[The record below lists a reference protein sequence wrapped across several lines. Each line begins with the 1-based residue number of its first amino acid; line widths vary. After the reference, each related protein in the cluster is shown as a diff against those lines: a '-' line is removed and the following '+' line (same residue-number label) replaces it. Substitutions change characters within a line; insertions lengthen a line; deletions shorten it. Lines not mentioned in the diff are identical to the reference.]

1 MFGCGNSDA
10 TLDPEP
16 PDWSLHNA
24 CKEGKSLAVI
34 KGLLE
39 KSTSATAVQ
48 TPDQDGYLPLHHACK
63 QGKCSFE
70 VIKALVKEHPESLKV
85 GTLDG
90 KLPLHLA
97 CHDRNQPFEV
107 IEYLIDAYPEG
118 LRMKEKSSG
127 KSPFGWDYEASCGGH
142 FTNFITFLV
151 KEQRDSP
158 KSFRDRIEEEDNL
171 KRDVLQLNRSS
182 TKDIDIEEEEKEEKT
197 GVLRR
202 TITSTLIHC
211 KNYVPLDVLRIG
223 FLDKENLESKGFIQ
237 WLNEMVCRRVVVFM
251 LVFEFYFHMAWIY
264 TFVSASYFYFD
275 ELSDQ
280 SGGWRPTALFVFAA
294 MFLMGE
300 MNQMRQFHSTGSFLH
315 YWLAF
320 WNWIDILTCIMVV
333 LSAVKLQNDDPVDI
347 DVRIIMATGCLQS
360 LSFLSYLKKTFF
372 PFSKFVSGIV
382 KIIWAVLPFVVVST
396 VTLFTF
402 CFMYFVQDK
411 GKQMEAGEL
420 ASQPT
425 NLTSSFETV
434 VDAVAGGAEETSSGL
449 DYFFGIIVLVVLLNV
464 VIAVVSEEWEHAVAE
479 ANASFWRYRLD
490 LIIEK
495 TRGWSEDSKFRKNIR
510 EMGRTD
516 LDNFFIN
523 HNSDT
528 VGLTLEDFVTKLVL
542 KSKKDTLKC
551 IILLLKCFVYIV
563 LGFFTCGFFWPLFIR
578 QMLFTPSNPLDHVAE
593 SKGSSAAGSE
603 LDRETF
609 EREMAEYRKEVSELL
624 SAQNILLEQL
634 LKKES

>member
-1 MFGCGNSDA
+1 M
-10 TLDPEP
+10 
-16 PDWSLHNA
+16 
-24 CKEGKSLAVI
+24 VI
-34 KGLLE
+34 
-39 KSTSATAVQ
+39 
-48 TPDQDGYLPLHHACK
+48 
-63 QGKCSFE
+63 
-70 VIKALVKEHPESLKV
+70 
-85 GTLDG
+85 
-90 KLPLHLA
+90 
-97 CHDRNQPFEV
+97 
-107 IEYLIDAYPEG
+107 
-118 LRMKEKSSG
+118 
-127 KSPFGWDYEASCGGH
+127 
-142 FTNFITFLV
+142 
-151 KEQRDSP
+151 
-158 KSFRDRIEEEDNL
+158 
-171 KRDVLQLNRSS
+171 
-182 TKDIDIEEEEKEEKT
+182 
-197 GVLRR
+197 
-202 TITSTLIHC
+202 
-211 KNYVPLDVLRIG
+211 
-223 FLDKENLESKGFIQ
+223 
-237 WLNEMVCRRVVVFM
+237 
-251 LVFEFYFHMAWIY
+251 
-264 TFVSASYFYFD
+264 
-275 ELSDQ
+275 
-280 SGGWRPTALFVFAA
+280 
-294 MFLMGE
+294 
-300 MNQMRQFHSTGSFLH
+300 
-315 YWLAF
+315 
-320 WNWIDILTCIMVV
+320 
-333 LSAVKLQNDDPVDI
+333 LSAVKLENDDPVDF

-382 KIIWAVLPFVVVST
+382 KIIWAVLPFVVVSG

-402 CFMYFVQDK
+402 GFMYFVQDK
-411 GKQMEAGEL
+411 GKQMEAEELASQPTNLTSEEL

-434 VDAVAGGAEETSSGL
+434 VDAVAGGVEETSSGL

-528 VGLTLEDFVTKLVL
+528 VGLTLEDFVTKLAL

-551 IILLLKCFVYIV
+551 IILLLKCFVYIA

-593 SKGSSAAGSE
+593 SKGSSAADRE

-624 SAQNILLEQL
+624 SAQNVLLEQL
-634 LKKES
+634 LKERIINIEQTDDG